1 MTFDDAKLRFS
12 NRVADY
18 ARYRPT
24 YPPALLDLLRGKTG
38 LRPDHLIADIGS
50 GTGLL
55 SKLFLDNGNRVIG
68 VEPNAE
74 MRAGGE
80 QFLHAYPNFT
90 SVAGSAEETTLA
102 IHSADY
108 VAAGQAFHWFDAVAA
123 NTEFLRIL
131 KPGGWVVIVWQ
142 DRRMDE
148 KKFTA
153 AYEGILERFGIE
165 YRKVKNAYPE
175 SSKISQ
181 FFEGGSF
188 HTAEL
193 PSHQT
198 LDWESL
204 CGRLRSSSFA
214 PTETHPNYRPM
225 MDALLKIFLDY
236 EEHGRVRLEYFAR
249 IYFGTL
255 DGDPR

>member
-1 MTFDDAKLRFS
+1 MSFDNAKQRFS

-24 YPPALLDLLRGKTG
+24 YPPALLDLLRSKTR
-38 LRPDHLIADIGS
+38 LCPDHVVADIGS

-68 VEPNAE
+68 VEPNDG

-90 SVAGSAEETTLA
+90 SVAGSAEQTTLA
-102 IHSADY
+102 PQSVDY
-108 VAAGQAFHWFDAVAA
+108 ITVGQAFHWFDTAAA

-131 KPGGWVVIVWQ
+131 KPGGWVVVVWQ

-165 YRKVKNAYPE
+165 YKKVKDAYPE
-175 SSKISQ
+175 TNKISK

-214 PTETHPNYRPM
+214 PPETHPNHQPM
-225 MDALLKIFLDY
+225 MDALLKIFLEH

-249 IYFGTL
+249 IYYGTL

>member
-12 NRVADY
+12 NRAADY

-74 MRAGGE
+74 MRAGGD

-90 SVAGSAEETTLA
+90 SVAGSAEETTLP
-102 IHSADY
+102 IHSVDY
-108 VAAGQAFHWFDAVAA
+108 VAAGQAFHWFDTVAA

-153 AYEGILERFGIE
+153 AYEGILEQFGIE
-165 YRKVKNAYPE
+165 YKKVKNAYPE
-175 SSKISQ
+175 TSKISQ

-225 MDALLKIFLDY
+225 MDALLKIFLDH
-236 EEHGRVRLEYFAR
+236 EEHGRVRLEYFAK